1 MKALV
6 VLTAVVLFCA
16 SFVAVASDV
25 PPGKKIFDR
34 HCAAC
39 HAAGVGTPGTQ
50 LLGWTRGKEFALLEE
65 RKDLQADYVRFV
77 VRHGLWEMPPFRP
90 TEIDDDQLGQLADY
104 LARSG
109 RRSKRR

>member
-1 MKALV
+1 MSAVRIQILA
-6 VLTAVVLFCA
+6 VLA
-16 SFVAVASDV
+16 SACSVSAAADA
-25 PPGKKIFDR
+25 PPGKQIFER

-39 HAAGVGTPGTQ
+39 HAATVGAPGTQ
-50 LLGWTRGKEFALLEE
+50 QLGWTRGKEFALLEE

-77 VRHGLWEMPPFRP
+77 VRRGLFAMPPFRP